1 VDVPWV
7 DMLNVHLARASRGA
21 QPVQELLQD
30 DGRASPA
37 EALTPSVSG
46 RTDHAPASAQETTE
60 PAQTIQ
66 QQNGAAAAPPAER
79 PKRAAKGAKRHG
91 KDSRNRAANGDAVN
105 RVRQGAEEAGS
116 PAVDSTAAD
125 GTALHRTA
133 AAAGQSGRGE
143 AADASQQQVP
153 QVAADVAWGRTDG
166 SPAADARDLVLQ
178 RLLRPRSAAA
188 HAMPIRPQLQV
199 LIVHALLL
207 AEGTANDGCCDGK
220 LQQ

>member
-1 VDVPWV
+1 
-7 DMLNVHLARASRGA
+7 M
-21 QPVQELLQD
+21 QKLLQD

-46 RTDHAPASAQETTE
+46 RTDHAPTSAQETTE
-60 PAQTIQ
+60 PAAPTSR

-91 KDSRNRAANGDAVN
+91 KHSKTRAADRDAVN

-116 PAVDSTAAD
+116 PAVDSTAEN
-125 GTALHRTA
+125 GTASQGPA
-133 AAAGQSGRGE
+133 AAAGRSDRGE

-199 LIVHALLL
+199 PMLHVLLV
-207 AEGTANDGCCDGK
+207 AEGAANDGRCNCK